1 MEEESVEGAEGREEM
16 REDGRREFV
25 LCSRKQKVK
34 SSHMHSSAWKL
45 WLSTAK
51 SSMRSES

>member
-1 MEEESVEGAEGREEM
+1 MEEQSVEGAEGREEM
-16 REDGRREFV
+16 RGEGWMEFV

-51 SSMRSES
+51 SSMRPES